1 VIQARTRRRMP
12 IVMPATVHIRRSYAD
27 CRYGQLHVATAY
39 PSGGGFDERTA
50 IICLH
55 PSGSSNRFFAP
66 LLSELARD
74 RSVYAMDLP
83 GHGQSDRAASDLS
96 VADYANA
103 VGDFADG
110 LRLRSFD
117 VIGAEFGALI
127 AAELAIAKPQ
137 QVRRLA
143 LSSVPYPLPQERSA
157 MSTRAA
163 PMVPTQDG
171 AHLIKEWER
180 LKESRGANVSLDVVT
195 DQLADVLRAGRQA
208 SAAAAAMLDYPAGQR
223 LPLVKQPVLI
233 LRTRDEFA
241 EHISRVKSALSR
253 ATLTDTPESSSAS
266 FAAQPHQVTQLTREF
281 LDR

>member
-1 VIQARTRRRMP
+1 
-12 IVMPATVHIRRSYAD
+12 
-27 CRYGQLHVATAY
+27 
-39 PSGGGFDERTA
+39 
-50 IICLH
+50 
-55 PSGSSNRFFAP
+55 
-66 LLSELARD
+66 
-74 RSVYAMDLP
+74 
-83 GHGQSDRAASDLS
+83 
-96 VADYANA
+96 
-103 VGDFADG
+103 
-110 LRLRSFD
+110 
-117 VIGAEFGALI
+117 
-127 AAELAIAKPQ
+127 
-137 QVRRLA
+137 
-143 LSSVPYPLPQERSA
+143 

-223 LPLVKQPVLI
+223 LPLVKQHVLI